1 MTPRAFLDILW
12 QYKPEEMYLL
22 IWTGQDKRSHWFQDS
37 TTAAAFVASD
47 ACRGKCVFV
56 GLGAS
61 KTDNGPAHRCT
72 SDEITALCAVWT
84 DLDLKGEAHKGKALP
99 GTIDDALSVLPK
111 DMPPTITVS
120 TGNGAHAWWVFK
132 EPLTFDT
139 GEDRSHA
146 VGVLNRWHTM
156 IRLRC
161 AARGWAYDRLSD
173 LARVARVSGTLNMKD
188 AANPKPVTVIASTD
202 RRYDLSD
209 FEEYVDDAGIPG
221 TVAQERAARE
231 WAERFKDKGLVINP
245 AARIPQQ
252 ILDAWM
258 DAENSDKQTA
268 ARFRNTWER
277 RRHDLKDPSQSGYD
291 LALADFGV
299 LAGVPE
305 QRIVDMICH
314 HRAIH
319 GQKQRTRED
328 YFQRT
333 IARAMER
340 NPEAPAPAIDAATPP
355 PTTGLA
361 APQGAHVAP
370 EGQEAADTTTSK
382 PPAAPAPPPA
392 KDMSPEDHKAMLC
405 EKIST
410 GIGIPIPI
418 TRLVRI
424 TGKDPSFRMELADDT
439 KIEFT
444 SISKFRNQ
452 EAVRDALAAQMKWL
466 MPQIKPTRWREIA
479 QDMLHA
485 CFDEEGPIEAKWE
498 ESARDAVGRYLE
510 DNGFIEDIAAAPP
523 QYRGKPIIKDGRIA
537 INTTDF
543 HGWINRTTFQ
553 NMSVKALASQ
563 LAAMGAEQRRVTG
576 KHREQSRWL
585 LPIEH
590 FSPADYQQKGTAVVQ
605 EPQEGVHVQ

>member
-1 MTPRAFLDILW
+1 MTTREFLEVLW
-12 QYKPEEMYLL
+12 QYKPEDQYML
-22 IWTGQDKRSHWFQDS
+22 IWTGQDKRSRWFLDVAE
-37 TTAAAFVASD
+37 AADYVASD

-56 GLGAS
+56 GIGSS

-72 SDEITALCAVWT
+72 SEEIASLCAVWA
-84 DLDLKGEAHKGKALP
+84 DLDLKGDAHKGKALP
-99 GTIDDALSVLPK
+99 GTVEDALSVLPK

-139 GEDRSHA
+139 GEERNDA
-146 VGVLNRWHTM
+146 VRVLNRWHTM
-156 IRLRC
+156 ICYRC

-173 LARVARVSGTLNMKD
+173 LARVARVPGTLNMKD
-188 AANPKPVTVIASTD
+188 SANPKAVAVIARTD
-202 RRYDLSD
+202 RAYNLSE
-209 FEEYVDDAGIPG
+209 FEEYVDDAGIPDDE
-221 TVAQERAARE
+221 ARERAARE
-231 WAERFKDKGLVINP
+231 WAERFRDKALVINP
-245 AARIPQQ
+245 AARIPQDL
-252 ILDAWM
+252 LDAWM
-258 DAENSDKQTA
+258 DPKNSDQQMA
-268 ARFRNTWER
+268 SRFRNTWER
-277 RRHDLKDPSQSGYD
+277 RRHDLKDTSQSGYD

-299 LAGVPE
+299 VAGLSE
-305 QRIVDMICH
+305 QRIVDLIVH

-333 IARAMER
+333 IARALDR
-340 NPEAPAPAIDAATPP
+340 NPKAPPATYAAAPEAPV
-355 PTTGLA
+355 PT
-361 APQGAHVAP
+361 VKP
-370 EGQEAADTTTSK
+370 EAKPEVSTTT
-382 PPAAPAPPPA
+382 PA
-392 KDMSPEDHKAMLC
+392 KDLSPEDLKAALC
-405 EKIST
+405 EKVSNAIA
-410 GIGIPIPI
+410 IPVPI

-444 SISKFRNQ
+444 SVSKFRNQ
-452 EAVRDALAAQMKWL
+452 EVVRDALAGQMKWL
-466 MPQIKPTRWREIA
+466 MPPIKPVRWREIA
-479 QDMLHA
+479 QDMLNA

-510 DNGFIEDIAAAPP
+510 DNGFIEDIATAHP

-563 LAAMGAEQRRVTG
+563 LAAMGAVQKRVTG

-585 LPIEH
+585 LPVEH
-590 FSPADYQQKGTAVVQ
+590 FDPADYQKAAA
-605 EPQEGVHVQ
+605 PQEDSRGVQ